1 MANDLSP
8 LPLPARRRREA
19 EPAKLA
25 HARADMH
32 RDCRNPAGP
41 NAA

>member
-25 HARADMH
+25 HARADMR
-32 RDCRNPAGP
+32 RDSPGP
-41 NAA
+41 DAA